1 MPYET
6 IDPENHL
13 NWVKAPE
20 YKTRTHIQRSKTDKR
35 YLNNFN
41 YSHIDSDCPEC
52 PSIEQYYKEE
62 KQIKA
67 EGGTTYGEKY
77 WVQND
82 YCLAYWYARSLAEIK
97 LQKQLGCI
105 GDEWSDKYRKLLW
118 RNGGR
123 DHEKIIM
130 SDPEVIRL
138 DKANGEAYKRENPD
152 EAIYD
157 YKKLYSEEKAE
168 AQTQLTLF

>member
-13 NWVKAPE
+13 NWLCAPE

-35 YLNNFN
+35 YLNNFCDTN
-41 YSHIDSDCPEC
+41 GT
-52 PSIEQYYKEE
+52 SIEQYYEEE
-62 KQIKA
+62 KQVKA

-82 YCLAYWYARSLAEIK
+82 YCLAYWHARSLAVIK

-105 GDEWSDKYRKLLW
+105 GDEWSDKYTKLLW
-118 RNGGR
+118 KNGGK

-138 DKANGEAYKRENPD
+138 DKANGEAYNRENPD
-152 EAIYD
+152 QAIYD
-157 YKKLYSEEKAE
+157 YKKHYSEEKAE